1 MYQKIFSSISNHL
14 KIIFFKVPY
23 ATAMDNFIILCFVAV
38 FAALVEF
45 ACINFIDTFVKNTKQ
60 RIEAEKAKEEEEK
73 QRAKQKVEDNIIG
86 LSELCVPAVNLE
98 YEKNTLLLPLV
109 EITEERKAP
118 DYFTDYLLRDNAQ
131 IIHIPGREFPTLAT
145 SDEDEFDDIDEF
157 EENGPLKEGSTQTEL
172 ERKNNGCICLF
183 RDCMVFLKD
192 IPQNCTNAIFRRI
205 EMAIDAHWGPLTER
219 NFYNNTTEV
228 IWNIDSYARRMFPL
242 LFLILQLIYWSSYL
256 YIM

>member
-1 MYQKIFSSISNHL
+1 
-14 KIIFFKVPY
+14 
-23 ATAMDNFIILCFVAV
+23 MDNFIILCFVAV

-73 QRAKQKVEDNIIG
+73 HKAKQKLEDNIIS
-86 LSELCVPAVNLE
+86 LSELCAPVVNLE
-98 YEKNTLLLPLV
+98 YDKNTLLLPLV

-118 DYFTDYLLRDNAQ
+118 DSFSGFRNAQ
-131 IIHIPGREFPTLAT
+131 FIHIPGKDLPTLAT

-157 EENGPLKEGSTQTEL
+157 EENGSLKEGSTQTEL
-172 ERKNNGCICLF
+172 QRKNTGCLCIF

-192 IPQNCTNAIFRRI
+192 IPQKCTNAFFRRI
-205 EMAIDAHWGPLTER
+205 EMAIDTHWGPLTER
-219 NFYNNTTEV
+219 NFYNNTTEF
-228 IWNIDSYARRMFPL
+228 IWNIDAYARRMFPL

>member
-1 MYQKIFSSISNHL
+1 
-14 KIIFFKVPY
+14 
-23 ATAMDNFIILCFVAV
+23 MDNFIILCFVAV

-73 QRAKQKVEDNIIG
+73 EKAKQKIEEKVIG
-86 LSELCVPAVNLE
+86 LSEFCAPAMSLE
-98 YEKNTLLLPLV
+98 YDKNTLLLPLV
-109 EITEERKAP
+109 EITEERKARES
-118 DYFTDYLLRDNAQ
+118 FFKSAQ
-131 IIHIPGREFPTLAT
+131 IIHLPGKDLPILAT

-157 EENGPLKEGSTQTEL
+157 EENGSLKEGSAQTEMR
-172 ERKNNGCICLF
+172 RKNTRCLF
-183 RDCMVFLKD
+183 SDCMVFIKD
-192 IPQNCTNAIFRRI
+192 IPQKCTNACFRRI

-228 IWNIDSYARRMFPL
+228 IWSIDSYARRMFPL

-256 YIM
+256 YIL